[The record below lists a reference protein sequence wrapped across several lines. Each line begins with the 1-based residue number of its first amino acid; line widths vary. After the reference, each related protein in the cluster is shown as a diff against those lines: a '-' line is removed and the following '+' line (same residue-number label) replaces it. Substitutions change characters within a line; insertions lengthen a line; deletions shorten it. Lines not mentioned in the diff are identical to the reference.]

1 MNLHFR
7 SKDNKELYQALIN
20 AWDVIGCWKSPSQ
33 LCAGYCDYFIC
44 ESSKEPFKDAMILG
58 DKNLGALIESH
69 DLYIGIAYIHPGT
82 TYPSHAHEP
91 SELYHTMVGSACWG
105 PGDRHSQEMQPDSF
119 IFHPSATPH
128 YMKVIFCQKLHNHFF
143 VTYFHF

>member
-1 MNLHFR
+1 
-7 SKDNKELYQALIN
+7 
-20 AWDVIGCWKSPSQ
+20 
-33 LCAGYCDYFIC
+33 
-44 ESSKEPFKDAMILG
+44 MILG
-58 DKNLGALIESH
+58 DRNLGALIESH

-128 YMKVIFCQKLHNHFF
+128 YMKVIFCQ
-143 VTYFHF
+143 

>member
-1 MNLHFR
+1 MAAWPHAR
-7 SKDNKELYQALIN
+7 S
-20 AWDVIGCWKSPSQ
+20 WKTPSQ
-33 LCAGYCDYFIC
+33 LSDSFCKLLGADDLL
-44 ESSKEPFKDAMILG
+44 KDAMILG
-58 DKNLGALIESH
+58 DKNLGALIESN

-119 IFHPSATPH
+119 IFHSSATPH
-128 YMKVIFCQKLHNHFF
+128 YMKVIFCQKLHKHFF
-143 VTYFHF
+143 VKHFQFLGC

>member
-1 MNLHFR
+1 MDLHFR
-7 SKDNKELYQALIN
+7 SKDNKELYQALID
-20 AWDVIGCWKSPSQ
+20 AWNVIGCWKSPSQ

-91 SELYHTMVGSACWG
+91 SEFITPWLGLHVGVLENDIHRRCNLTVL
-105 PGDRHSQEMQPDSF
+105 SF
-119 IFHPSATPH
+119 THQLRLT
-128 YMKVIFCQKLHNHFF
+128 
-143 VTYFHF
+143 T